1 MNGAQA
7 RIGFVATRLA
17 GTDGVSLE
25 VQKWVDVLEGMGHA
39 CYFFAGECEW
49 PSDRSLVVPEAHFQH
64 PEVLAISHDLFDDRV
79 RTPETSNQVYLF
91 KEHLK
96 QQLYLFRNR
105 FELDILIAENVLAIP
120 MHVPLGLA
128 VAEFVAET
136 SMPTIGHHHDF
147 AWERPRFALNAA
159 EDYLN
164 AAFPPTLRAVQHVV
178 INSFA
183 QRQLA
188 LRRGVSST
196 IVPNVMNFE
205 AAPPDRDGIV
215 AQVRDRLSIEPG
227 EFMLLQPTRIV
238 PRKRIERAI
247 ELAKRMKLPCV
258 LVISHASGD
267 EGAQYADHLRQMQM
281 IDLFGVEARF
291 ASDVFGMERTVV
303 DGAIA
308 RFALADAYLAADLVT
323 YPSAVEGFGN
333 AFLEAIYY
341 RRPLVVSAYEI
352 YRLDIRPKGFKV
364 VEFDDFVTEETVHRA
379 RELLLEP
386 DLVAE
391 MTDLNYRLGRSH
403 YSFANLERTV
413 GALLAQCMGL

>member
-1 MNGAQA
+1 MNGVHA
-7 RIGFVATRLA
+7 RIGFVSTRLA

-25 VQKWVDVLEGMGHA
+25 VQKWVDVLAGMGHESF
-39 CYFFAGECEW
+39 FFAGECDW
-49 PSDRSLVVPEAHFQH
+49 PAERSLVVPEAHFQH
-64 PEVLAISHDLFDDRV
+64 PEVLAITRDLFDDRV
-79 RTPETSNQVYLF
+79 RTPQTSDTVHRF

-96 QQLYLFRNR
+96 QQLYHFTER
-105 FELDILIAENVLAIP
+105 FAIDILIAENVLAIP

-136 SMPTIGHHHDF
+136 SIPTIGHHHDF

-164 AAFPPTLRAVQHVV
+164 AAFPPTLRSVHHVV

-196 IVPNVMNFE
+196 IVPNVMNFQ
-205 AAPPDRDGIV
+205 AAPPNRDGIV
-215 AQVRDRLSIEPG
+215 AQVRERLNIASG
-227 EFMLLQPTRIV
+227 EYMLLQPTRIV

-247 ELAKRMKLPCV
+247 ELAKRLKVPCV
-258 LVISHASGD
+258 LVISHASVD
-267 EGAQYADHLRQMQM
+267 EGAEYADHLRQM
-281 IDLFGVEARF
+281 IDLFGIEARF
-291 ASDVFGMERTVV
+291 AAGDFGMERKVV
-303 DGAIA
+303 DGKIE

-352 YRLDIRPKGFKV
+352 YRLDIKPKGFKV
-364 VEFDDFVTEETVHRA
+364 IEFDDFVTQETVERA

-386 DLVAE
+386 ALVDE
-391 MTDLNYRLGRSH
+391 ITDFNYRLGRSH
-403 YSFANLERTV
+403 YSFANLE
-413 GALLAQCMGL
+413 

>member
-1 MNGAQA
+1 MNGVRA
-7 RIGFVATRLA
+7 RIGFVSTRLA

-25 VQKWVDVLEGMGHA
+25 VQKWVDVLAGMGHESF
-39 CYFFAGECEW
+39 FFAGECDW
-49 PSDRSLVVPEAHFQH
+49 PAERSLVVPEAHFQH
-64 PEVLAISHDLFDDRV
+64 PEVLAITRDLFDDRV
-79 RTPETSNQVYLF
+79 RTPQTSDTVHRF

-96 QQLYLFRNR
+96 QQLYHFTER
-105 FELDILIAENVLAIP
+105 FAIDILIAENVLAIP

-136 SMPTIGHHHDF
+136 SIPTIGHHHDF

-164 AAFPPTLRAVQHVV
+164 AAFPPTLRSVHHVV

-196 IVPNVMNFE
+196 IVPNVMNFK
-205 AAPPDRDGIV
+205 AAPPNRDGIV
-215 AQVRDRLSIEPG
+215 AQVRERLNIASG
-227 EFMLLQPTRIV
+227 EYMLLQPTRIV

-247 ELAKRMKLPCV
+247 ELAKRLRVSCV

-267 EGAQYADHLRQMQM
+267 EGAEYADHLRQM
-281 IDLFGVEARF
+281 IDLFGIEARF
-291 ASDVFGMERTVV
+291 AAGDFGMERQVV
-303 DGAIA
+303 DGKIE

-352 YRLDIRPKGFKV
+352 YRLDIKPKGFKV
-364 VEFDDFVTEETVHRA
+364 IEFDDFVTQETVERA

-386 DLVAE
+386 ALVDE
-391 MTDLNYRLGRSH
+391 ITDFNYRLGRSH
-403 YSFANLERTV
+403 YSFANLERML
-413 GALLAQCMGL
+413 GALLAQSMGI

>member
-1 MNGAQA
+1 MNGAHA
-7 RIGFVATRLA
+7 RIGFVSTRLA

-25 VQKWVDVLEGMGHA
+25 VQKWVDVLKGMGHES
-39 CYFFAGECEW
+39 FFLAGECDW
-49 PSDRSLVVPEAHFQH
+49 PAERSHVVPEAHFQH
-64 PEVLAISHDLFDDRV
+64 PDVLAVTRDLFDDRV
-79 RTPETSNQVYLF
+79 RTPETSDTVHRL

-96 QQLYLFRNR
+96 QHLYCFRDR
-105 FELDILIAENVLAIP
+105 FALDILIAENVLAIP
-120 MHVPLGLA
+120 MHVPLGMA

-136 SMPTIGHHHDF
+136 STPTIGHHHDF

-205 AAPPDRDGIV
+205 AAPPDRDGVV
-215 AQVRDRLSIEPG
+215 AQVRERLAIAPG

-247 ELAKRMKLPCV
+247 ELAKRLKVPCV

-267 EGAQYADHLRQMQM
+267 EGAEYAEHLRQL
-281 IDLFGVEARF
+281 IDLFGIEARF
-291 ASDVFGMERTVV
+291 AAGDFGMERKVV
-303 DGAIA
+303 DGKIEQ
-308 RFALADAYLAADLVT
+308 FALADAYLAADLVT

-352 YRLDIRPKGFKV
+352 YRLDIKPKGFQV
-364 VEFDDFVTEETVHRA
+364 IEFDDFVTQETVQRA

-386 DLVAE
+386 SLVGE
-391 MTDLNYRLGRSH
+391 ITDFNYRLGRSH
-403 YSFANLERTV
+403 YSFANLERML
-413 GALLAQCMGL
+413 GALLAQSMGV